1 MDAFLN
7 WLAEYNVA
15 IFLFV
20 IAVVG
25 CVNIALRLSKY
36 MQRLETCEN
45 EISGLKTDVQ
55 NLRTD
60 IGDMRAD
67 VEQVRT
73 YLALK
78 DNKFMSLYSEK
89 KSPRVLNEAGKR
101 LYDLIGGDEFLQAN
115 KSMLFERLDAKELRT
130 ALDVETFAIVL
141 LNDLKDDPIFDNIKR
156 IIYNAPATEIQ
167 NEDGTTSTHE
177 HGIGDAC
184 FVLSLPLRDMY
195 LDEHPTIQ

>member
-25 CVNIALRLSKY
+25 CVNIAWRLFKY

-45 EISGLKTDVQ
+45 KISDMQ
-55 NLRTD
+55 NDIRRLHTD

-78 DNKFMSLYSEK
+78 DNKFMGLYSEK

-177 HGIGDAC
+177 YGIGDAC

-195 LDEHPTIQ
+195 LEEHPTIQ